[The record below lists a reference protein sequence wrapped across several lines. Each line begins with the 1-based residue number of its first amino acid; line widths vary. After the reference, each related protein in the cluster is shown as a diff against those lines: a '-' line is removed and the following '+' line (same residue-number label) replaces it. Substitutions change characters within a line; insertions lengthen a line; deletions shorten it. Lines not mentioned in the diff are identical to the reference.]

1 MTILMFAKYLT
12 NSILHSHSVTK
23 MHIPWIFCAG
33 FLIWMGKECD
43 SKKVYLVQTKDAEST
58 DHHLENSAEG
68 NNWNTWTAPNGHEY
82 EWGSWSQPF
91 TYQTDEEYE
100 IEEPEPQR
108 RKGPNKSNKSLQSNP
123 DAAEIPGEKIK
134 RRRRPGSGA
143 NRIIGGIAASNYKQ
157 GETAQEFGQGGGQG
171 GHAFPWAVRVVNTLE
186 GCVSPKTGKLG
197 PGMCGGALISRRLV
211 ASAFH
216 CVQNSHAMASVNF
229 VYIHICSY

>member
-1 MTILMFAKYLT
+1 MLMFAKYLT
-12 NSILHSHSVTK
+12 NSIHHSHSVTK
-23 MHIPWIFCAG
+23 MHISWIFCAG
-33 FLIWMGKECD
+33 FLIWLGNDCD
-43 SKKVYLVQTKDAEST
+43 SKKFYLVKTEDDKST
-58 DHHLENSAEG
+58 VHHLETSAEG
-68 NNWNTWTAPNGHEY
+68 NIWDGGWS
-82 EWGSWSQPF
+82 SWSTHQADDHLSS
-91 TYQTDEEYE
+91 YEY
-100 IEEPEPQR
+100 EPEPQR
-108 RKGPNKSNKSLQSNP
+108 RKKGPNKSNKSLQSNP